1 MFHFDWNLKR
11 FITTLLVILI
21 AWILLDIFKNQIV
34 IQVCILIWEVVFF
47 IIINIIFRNEGE

>member
-11 FITTLLVILI
+11 FIATLFIILI
-21 AWILLDIFKNQIV
+21 AWILLDIFKNQTI
-34 IQVCILIWEVVFF
+34 IQICILIWEVVFF

>member
-11 FITTLLVILI
+11 FIATLFIILI